1 MSKALVFA
9 AVAETLTGLA
19 LLIDPVLVGGLLLG
33 QELAGLAAAV
43 ARVAGVA
50 LIGLGVA
57 CWPGPPILGMVIYGV
72 SVALILA
79 YFGMVEGMTG
89 VMLWPAVILHLI
101 LSAFLARAAINRTRG

>member
-19 LLIDPVLVGGLLLG
+19 LLIDPVLVGWLLLG
-33 QELAGLAAAV
+33 QEFAGPAAV

-50 LIGLGVA
+50 LVGLGVA
-57 CWPGPPILGMVIYGV
+57 CWPGPPILGMLIYGV

-79 YFGMVEGMTG
+79 YLGLVQGMTG
-89 VMLWPAVILHLI
+89 IMLWPAVALHLI
-101 LSAFLARAAINRTRG
+101 LTAFLARAAVGRSKA